1 MELPPEAY
9 EEFRFILQKYGV
21 VLSESELRK
30 EAEAWLRLYNIVV
43 YPDRGSHD

>member
-9 EEFRFILQKYGV
+9 EEFRCILQKYGV

-30 EAEAWLRLYNIVV
+30 EAEAWLRLYGIVV
-43 YPDRGSHD
+43 YPEKDNHD